1 MDQPGRPSAASL
13 SVVAVGLPQRPEP
26 PECLTEAQGATW
38 RAIVA
43 TKAPDWFK
51 ADTQPLLIAYCKAVD
66 VHARFSGL
74 LEAALDAA
82 EPDVMAC
89 KQLGEM
95 VAKQAGVMAS
105 MATKMR
111 LTPQSRYTPQ
121 AAATSDRKTASEQR
135 KPWEK

>member
-13 SVVAVGLPQRPEP
+13 SVVPSGLPQRPEP
-26 PECLTEAQGATW
+26 PECLTAPQGSTW

-51 ADTQPLLIAYCKAVD
+51 ADTQPLLVAYCKAVD
-66 VHARFSGL
+66 LHMRVSALLDSMDPLADAREFRGL
-74 LEAALDAA
+74 IEVA
-82 EPDVMAC
+82 
-89 KQLGEM
+89 
-95 VAKQAGVMAS
+95 AKQAAIMSS

-121 AAATSDRKTASEQR
+121 AASTSDRKTASEQR
-135 KPWEK
+135 KPWER